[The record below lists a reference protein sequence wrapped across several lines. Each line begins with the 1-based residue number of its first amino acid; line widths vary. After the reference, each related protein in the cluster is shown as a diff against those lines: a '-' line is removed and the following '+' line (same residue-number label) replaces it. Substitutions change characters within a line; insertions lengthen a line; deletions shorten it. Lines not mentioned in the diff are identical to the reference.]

1 MSQSFKRD
9 FELLLEDYCEE
20 LEEILDNNVDEASEY
35 LKGKY
40 EDYSRKKKWNDYAK
54 HFAISKYKSKHSSY
68 KKGLT
73 KNNYIGNSLATKDK
87 NKIPLINL
95 LTYGAT
101 RKNRGVMQS
110 DDHIDRIFNKEINNI
125 EKIIGGK

>member
-20 LEEILDNNVDEASEY
+20 LEEILDTNVDKASEY
-35 LKGKY
+35 LKEKY
-40 EDYSRKKKWNDYAK
+40 EDYSRKKNWNDYAK
-54 HFAISKYKSKHSSY
+54 HFVISKYKSKNSY
-68 KKGLT
+68 SKKVT
-73 KNNYIGNSLATKDK
+73 KNNYVGNSLVTKDK
-87 NKIPLINL
+87 SKIPLINL

-101 RKNRGVMQS
+101 RKNRGVMLP